1 MSVASAFGVDD
12 GGACDGV
19 GLRREK
25 NVKGVKEEKKQKEK
39 KEKKEK
45 AKKERKEKEKEKAKN
60 PAPSGES
67 SVKKV
72 AQLFGY

>member
-1 MSVASAFGVDD
+1 MGD

-25 NVKGVKEEKKQKEK
+25 NVKGVKEEKKEK

-45 AKKERKEKEKEKAKN
+45 AKKERKEKEKAKN